1 MNSSGRDTALMK
13 QAQSKRLSGS
23 LNIFKTVV
31 IERSKSQRL
40 LYVQKD
46 TGNDDLII
54 LNAARS
60 PSEMQI
66 SPCYWDVIITTDTT
80 FY

>member
-1 MNSSGRDTALMK
+1 VNSSGRDTALMK

>member
-1 MNSSGRDTALMK
+1 VNSSGRDTALMK

-66 SPCYWDVIITTDTT
+66 SPCYWDVIISTDTT
-80 FY
+80 LY